1 MIHATQFSVFTAN
14 KPGVLAQIC
23 RAMARDKINITGMT
37 MMDTAESGVLR
48 FTADK
53 SDNAREVLQRLNIP
67 MTETEVLMA
76 TVANRVGAVA
86 DLCERLSDARV
97 HVSYMYATTGGR
109 GAKTTVVFK
118 VNDAKK
124 ALRAMDSPT
133 KQGVRRDMKIKLRRP
148 VASRSH

>member
-1 MIHATQFSVFTAN
+1 MNSTTQFSVFTAN

-23 RAMARDKINITGMT
+23 RAMAKDKINITGMS

-53 SDNAREVLQRLNIP
+53 IESAREVLHRLNIP
-67 MTETEVLMA
+67 MTETDVITA

-86 DLCERLSDARV
+86 DLCERLSEARV
-97 HVSYMYATTGGR
+97 HVSYLYATSGSR
-109 GAKTTVVFK
+109 GARTTVVFK

-124 ALRAMDSPT
+124 AVKAIEGSNKHGT
-133 KQGVRRDMKIKLRRP
+133 RRDMKIKLRRP
-148 VASRSH
+148 VNSRRR